1 MIIFTETE
9 IMEFEKC
16 LTQYGKRV
24 TQGALGTIFFK
35 FGGLNPDLWIVQKLF
50 KNRQIFEA
58 STLLFIWFVE
68 WHSGWITVGIVLR
81 DALLTETSD

>member
-35 FGGLNPDLWIVQKLF
+35 FGGLNPDL
-50 KNRQIFEA
+50 
-58 STLLFIWFVE
+58 
-68 WHSGWITVGIVLR
+68 
-81 DALLTETSD
+81 